1 MNKQVTEGLQI
12 MFLLVFLRLFN
23 IHRHCIYKNMEVEQS
38 IGELMPKGSWE
49 WGAGGIRQIEN
60 EMILGSETPPVL
72 TA

>member
-1 MNKQVTEGLQI
+1 
-12 MFLLVFLRLFN
+12 
-23 IHRHCIYKNMEVEQS
+23 MEVEPS

-49 WGAGGIRQIEN
+49 WGVGGIRQIEN